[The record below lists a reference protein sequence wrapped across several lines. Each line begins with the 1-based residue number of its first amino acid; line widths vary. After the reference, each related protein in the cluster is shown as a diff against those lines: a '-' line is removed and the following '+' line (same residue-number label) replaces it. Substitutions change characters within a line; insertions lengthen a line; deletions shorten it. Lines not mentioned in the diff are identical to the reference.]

1 LRHEGVYILHPHALL
16 YGALHAYETNSELVL
31 NQLAYGAFADAWRAC
46 RGLLDLPPA
55 HAGDDDWLVE
65 NVADPALVVCRPAD
79 LEERVRIG
87 AAAAGVLAALPAGSP
102 RVATRAAMDAYLG

>member
-1 LRHEGVYILHPHALL
+1 VKTVDTTGCGDAFH
-16 YGALHAYETNSELVL
+16 GAY
-31 NQLAYGAFADAWRAC
+31 AW
-46 RGLLDLPPA
+46 
-55 HAGDDDWLVE
+55 
-65 NVADPALVVCRPAD
+65 ALVSGVD